1 MLSRRVRLR
10 RGVCLSLSS
19 LVQGSEGLTCVF
31 EFFIEIFLFSFFSR
45 QSHQSNAA
53 ASPVCTKNDEN
64 ARDDGNDDDDETNRQ
79 MCEE

>member
-10 RGVCLSLSS
+10 RGVSLSLFSRPRKR
-19 LVQGSEGLTCVF
+19 GTDCVF

-64 ARDDGNDDDDETNRQ
+64 ARDDGNDDGDETNRQ

>member
-10 RGVCLSLSS
+10 RGVSLSLSS

-31 EFFIEIFLFSFFSR
+31 DFFIEIFLFSFFSR

-64 ARDDGNDDDDETNRQ
+64 ARDDGNDDGDETNRQ